1 MEAHSRTDRAAGV
14 ILALEGSVILA
25 SSAVMAARIGPFLA
39 ATEPAAQA
47 QVPMILILNVLPAGI
62 GGVLALL
69 AAWRLWRARPG
80 ARSLALVWA
89 VGAGLVSA
97 ILLTSYGSLAWVLQA
112 LVFERDRARFDWPW
126 FRYDP
131 FLGTN
136 VVGTPLEQLPGARLD
151 SIYFWFPA
159 VVAIGAA
166 VVAGLLLAA
175 WIARRARGTRPR

>member
-14 ILALEGSVILA
+14 ILAIEGSVFLA
-25 SSAVMAARIGPFLA
+25 ASAAVATTIGPFLD

-80 ARSLALVWA
+80 ARSFAWGWA
-89 VGAGLVSA
+89 VIWGLVSA
-97 ILLTSYGSLAWVLQA
+97 AMMTSYGSLAWVLQV

-126 FRYDP
+126 FRHDP
-131 FLGTN
+131 AGLLAA
-136 VVGTPLEQLPGARLD
+136 GTPLANLPGTRLD
-151 SIYFWFPA
+151 SIYLWFPA

-166 VVAGLLLAA
+166 LVAGLLLAG
-175 WIARRARGTRPR
+175 WIARRTRGARPS